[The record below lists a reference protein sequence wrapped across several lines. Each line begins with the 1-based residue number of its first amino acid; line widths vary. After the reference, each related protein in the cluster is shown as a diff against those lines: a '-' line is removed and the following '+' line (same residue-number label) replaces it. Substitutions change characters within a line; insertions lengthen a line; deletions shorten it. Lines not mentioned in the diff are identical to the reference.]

1 MYKERGNTEIV
12 KNTNEVREIGASD
25 KRSCIYKL
33 FTTAIYL
40 LAAVILAWCVWIYF
54 QRYIMMYYNLVFG

>member
-12 KNTNEVREIGASD
+12 KNSNEARENDASGE
-25 KRSCIYKL
+25 RNCVCKL

-40 LAAVILAWCVWIYF
+40 LAGVILAWCVWIYF
-54 QRYIMMYYNLVFG
+54 HKYIISCYNLVFG